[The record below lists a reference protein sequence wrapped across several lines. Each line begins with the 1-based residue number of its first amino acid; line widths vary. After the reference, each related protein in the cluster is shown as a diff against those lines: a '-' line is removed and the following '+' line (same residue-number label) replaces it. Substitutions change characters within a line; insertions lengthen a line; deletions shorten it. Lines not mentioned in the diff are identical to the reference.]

1 MCGIVGCVLKK
12 DKVAPIL
19 LDSISKLEY
28 RGYDSIGLA
37 TACDGKINLKKDAG
51 QIKEVDNKLNFADMP
66 GNYGI
71 AHVRWATHG
80 DPSKENSH
88 PHLNSSGTIAVVH
101 NGIIENYLAIKEDLI
116 AEGYEFKSDTDTE
129 VIPHLLD
136 KFMKEGLDLEKAVR
150 KVIGVIDLAAICVD
164 EPNKVVATRKDSPLI
179 VGIGEDEYFVASDS
193 PAILK
198 YTNNIAY
205 LEEGDIV
212 ILAED
217 GVTFKDANDKVI
229 KKDID
234 VLDWSPEMAEKEG
247 YDHFMIKEINEQD
260 VAIRNTLGEKNK
272 IKAIVDDVKGTI
284 NRVVF
289 VACGTSYHA
298 SLTGKYLIESLV
310 GIPTE
315 VILASEF
322 KYSAKALN
330 DQTLVI
336 FISQSGETADTLK
349 ALDVANETSKTLA
362 IVNVRGSSATR
373 RADYVIQ
380 TQAGPEIG
388 VAATKTYVSQL
399 IAIYLFSALLA
410 DDTDLLKRLEKVP
423 AYIDEV
429 LKKQGIIREI
439 SHLYKRDKD
448 AFFIGRGF
456 SYPIALEGAL
466 KLKEISYIHAE
477 GYAAG
482 ELKHGPIALIDKNIP
497 VVVVAPPGQDHKK
510 IMSNLQEVKARGAD
524 VLGIGAIGDEDLIS
538 ESDNVFLINEEVDDI
553 LAPLVYIVPLQLL
566 SYHVSV
572 IRNLDPDKPKNL
584 AKCVTVE

>member
-1 MCGIVGCVLKK
+1 MCGIVGCVLKNK
-12 DKVAPIL
+12 NVAPIL

-51 QIKEVDNKLNFADMP
+51 KIEEVNSKLNFSDMP

-88 PHLNSSGTIAVVH
+88 PHLNSAGTIAVVH

-150 KVIGVIDLAAICVD
+150 KVIGVIEGAYALAAICSD

-205 LEEGDIV
+205 LEKGDIV
-212 ILAED
+212 ILTED
-217 GVTFKDANDKVI
+217 GVTFKDENDNVI
-229 KKDID
+229 KKEID

-247 YDHFMIKEINEQD
+247 FDHFMIKEINEQD
-260 VAIRNTLGEKNK
+260 VAIKV
-272 IKAIVDDVKGTI
+272 KAIVDEVKGTI

-315 VILASEF
+315 VLLASEF

-349 ALDVANETSKTLA
+349 ALDAANEVSKTLA

-410 DDTDLLKRLEKVP
+410 DDQDLLKRLEKVP
-423 AYIDEV
+423 DYIDEV

-482 ELKHGPIALIDKNIP
+482 ELKHGPIALIDEHIP
-497 VVVVAPPGQDHKK
+497 VVVVAPPGEDYKK

-524 VLGIGAIGDEDLIS
+524 ILGIGAKGDKDLID
-538 ESDNVFLINEEVDDI
+538 ESDNVFLINPEVDDI

-572 IRNLDPDKPKNL
+572 IRKLDPDKPKNL